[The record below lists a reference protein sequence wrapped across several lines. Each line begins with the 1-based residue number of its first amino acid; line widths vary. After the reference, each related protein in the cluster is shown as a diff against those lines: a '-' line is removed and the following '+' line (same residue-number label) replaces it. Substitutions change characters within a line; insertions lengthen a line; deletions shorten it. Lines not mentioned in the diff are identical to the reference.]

1 MHAERMLLLLAEA
14 TPSSPAMH
22 PVMLISGS
30 VLAILLGLYG
40 RLALRTSSR
49 AVMTTRPFGI
59 PDAVC
64 AAILALWMIS
74 IIWNSLGI
82 DRGISLR
89 AILGNSILYSCLI
102 LGIFGVIG
110 FQKESAVELF
120 GLEPSRLPK
129 AAGTGLLWL
138 VIIYPLILAAQW
150 FTQAVFGE
158 SDGSQEIVRY
168 FLEHPDPKHR
178 IAVILMAV
186 IVAPVAEEIIF
197 RGYFYGVIRRFGG
210 RIPAILTSSLLF
222 AAIHVHLPS
231 MLGLGLLAVILCLL
245 YERTGSLWATMTMH
259 AAFNATTIAALIFF
273 PELAG

>member
-1 MHAERMLLLLAEA
+1 MHAERMMLLADA
-14 TPSSPAMH
+14 ASLPA
-22 PVMLISGS
+22 LLTSGC

-40 RLALRTSSR
+40 WLAYRTSAR
-49 AVMTTRPFGI
+49 AVLTARPFGV
-59 PDAVC
+59 PDAVFTG
-64 AAILALWMIS
+64 ILGSWMIWVLWHGLEGTPARITLKAIS
-74 IIWNSLGI
+74 VNSVFYTFLIII
-82 DRGISLR
+82 IF
-89 AILGNSILYSCLI
+89 CLVA
-102 LGIFGVIG
+102 L
-110 FQKESAVELF
+110 QNNPPLSLF
-120 GLEPSRLPK
+120 GLEPARLPR
-129 AAGTGLLWL
+129 AALTGLLWL
-138 VIIYPLILAAQW
+138 LTTYPLILTAQW
-150 FTQAVFGE
+150 FTQALFGE

-168 FLEHPDPKHR
+168 FLDHPDPKHR

-210 RIPAILTSSLLF
+210 RIPALLTSSLLF

-231 MLGLGLLAVILCLL
+231 MLGLALLAVILCLL